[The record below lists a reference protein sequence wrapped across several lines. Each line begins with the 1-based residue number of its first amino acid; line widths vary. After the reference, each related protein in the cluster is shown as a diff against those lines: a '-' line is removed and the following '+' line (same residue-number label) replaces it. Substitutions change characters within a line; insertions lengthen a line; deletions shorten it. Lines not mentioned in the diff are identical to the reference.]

1 MSSGHDLYPSFNADA
16 DEREYLLR
24 RAEHHRQLAE
34 KSQQP
39 ASRSIHRRFQQLY
52 EQRAAWIGVVLSH

>member
-1 MSSGHDLYPSFNADA
+1 MSNGDSQHPSFEADA
-16 DEREYLLR
+16 EEREYLLR

-39 ASRSIHRRFQQLY
+39 ASRSTHTRFQQLY
-52 EQRAAWIGVVLSH
+52 EQRAEHIDVVLSD